1 MKRSKR
7 KITYVLGANLASV
20 AALITV
26 APPHLTVLAQLP
38 SSSLTATAQTSGYR
52 IVTTNGTVYSHGTSR
67 LFGDA
72 HALTLAKPIV
82 GSASTADGLGYW
94 LVASDGG
101 IFAYGDAQFYGST
114 GSIKLNQPIVGMA
127 STPDGKGYWLVA
139 SDGGIFS
146 FGDAQ
151 FYGST
156 GAIKLNKPIVGMAST
171 PDGKGYWLVASDGAI
186 FAYGDAQFYG
196 STGSIK
202 LNQPIVGIAATSTG
216 AGYYLLAADGG
227 IFNFGDAPFLGSQG
241 GSPLTSPAISI
252 NTTVASVATASGS
265 VGFDVSNYQCSY
277 TSSPS
282 VGSFDIIE
290 ASGWPFGAPN
300 PCIAKEAS
308 WTNNN
313 YELYMFMALPIDAS
327 GNWNSGTPTSQYQS
341 GPQAPSTISNQ
352 AYDYGWNAAQYAFG
366 VADNQGASST
376 IWWIDV
382 EGAGSYWS
390 NFPALNTQAIQ
401 GAVAFF
407 NSKGL
412 LAGIYSGNASTYA
425 TITTGTASGAGATIS
440 NTGSSPIP
448 LWFYSGYGSSA
459 CTNLYN
465 SDGSRNPFAGGVP
478 WYIQTYP
485 NNSIDIDYAC

>member
-1 MKRSKR
+1 MTRSKR
-7 KITYVLGANLASV
+7 KLAFALGANFV
-20 AALITV
+20 AASAIV
-26 APPHLTVLAQLP
+26 AVVPSTHTQFATISKMP
-38 SSSLTATAQTSGYR
+38 SSSLTAASQTSGYR
-52 IVTTNGTVYSHGTSR
+52 IVTSNGTVYAHGSSR

-72 HALTLAKPIV
+72 HALPLARPIV
-82 GSASTADGLGYW
+82 GSATTPDGLGYW

-101 IFAYGDAQFYGST
+101 VFTYGDAQFYGST
-114 GSIKLNQPIVGMA
+114 GAIRLNRPVVGMA

-156 GAIKLNKPIVGMAST
+156 G
-171 PDGKGYWLVASDGAI
+171 
-186 FAYGDAQFYG
+186 
-196 STGSIK
+196 SIR
-202 LNQPIVGIAATSTG
+202 LNQPIVGISATTSG

-241 GSPLTSPAISI
+241 GSPMPSPAISI
-252 NTTVASVATASGS
+252 NSTVATVATASGS
-265 VGFDVSNYQCSY
+265 VGFDVSNYQCGYS
-277 TSSPS
+277 SSPS

-290 ASGWPFGAPN
+290 ASGWPFAAPN
-300 PCIAKEAS
+300 PCILKEAS
-308 WTNNN
+308 WTNSS
-313 YELYMFMALPIDAS
+313 YELYMFMALPIDS
-327 GNWNSGTPTSQYQS
+327 NGNWQSGTPTSEYQS
-341 GPQAPSTISNQ
+341 GPQAASTISNQ
-352 AYDYGWNAAQYAFG
+352 AYNYGWNAAQYAFS
-366 VADNQGASST
+366 VASSEGASST
-376 IWWIDV
+376 VWWIDV

-390 NFPALNTQAIQ
+390 NFPALNTAAIQ
-401 GAVAFF
+401 GAVDFY

-412 LAGIYSGNASTYA
+412 LAGLYSGHATMYAS
-425 TITTGTASGAGATIS
+425 ITTGTTSGAGATIKNS
-440 NTGSSPIP
+440 GGSPVP
-448 LWFYSGYGSSA
+448 LWFYSNYGSSA

>member
-1 MKRSKR
+1 MKRFKR
-7 KITYVLGANLASV
+7 KLAYALGANFV
-20 AALITV
+20 AATALVTIVPSTSAHLAYI
-26 APPHLTVLAQLP
+26 APLP
-38 SSSLTATAQTSGYR
+38 SSALTAAAQTSGYR
-52 IVTTNGTVYSHGTSR
+52 IVTSNGAVYAHGSSR

-72 HALTLAKPIV
+72 HTLSLTRPIV
-82 GSASTADGLGYW
+82 GSASSPDGLGYW

-114 GSIKLNQPIVGMA
+114 GSMTLNKPIVGMA

-156 GAIKLNKPIVGMAST
+156 GGMT
-171 PDGKGYWLVASDGAI
+171 
-186 FAYGDAQFYG
+186 
-196 STGSIK
+196 
-202 LNQPIVGIAATSTG
+202 LNQPIVGISATASG

-241 GSPLTSPAISI
+241 GSPLPAPAISI
-252 NTTVASVATASGS
+252 NSTVATVATASGS
-265 VGFDVSNYQCSY
+265 VGFDVSNYQCGY

-290 ASGWPFGAPN
+290 TSGWPFGAAN
-300 PCIAKEAS
+300 PCILKEAS
-308 WTNNN
+308 WANNN
-313 YELYMFMALPIDAS
+313 YELYMFMALPIDS
-327 GNWNSGTPTSQYQS
+327 TGNWQSGTPTTEYQS
-341 GPQAPSTISNQ
+341 GPQTPTTITNQ
-352 AYDYGWNAAQYAFG
+352 AYDYGWNAAQYAFT
-366 VADNQGASST
+366 VAGSQGASST

-390 NFPALNTQAIQ
+390 NFPALNTAAIQ
-401 GAVAFF
+401 GAVDFY

-412 LAGIYSGNASTYA
+412 LAGIYSGHATTYA
-425 TITTGTASGAGATIS
+425 SITTGSPSGAGATITNS
-440 NTGSSPIP
+440 GGSPVP
-448 LWFYSGYGSSA
+448 LWFYSSFGATA

-465 SDGSRNPFAGGVP
+465 SDGSLNAFAGGVP
-478 WYIQTYP
+478 WYIQSYP